1 MLLTAS
7 KIHDGISWLPDGSA
21 IELADDGT
29 ITAIH
34 ESYSGQDA
42 THYEGILAPGFVNV
56 HCHLELSHMK
66 GIIPEHTGLVP
77 FLQQVM
83 QRRFGFTEEQ
93 KTAAREDAFKEMLTN
108 GIVAVGDICNTTD
121 VMEQRASGKMHFHS
135 FIEAIGFNE
144 LPQKQ
149 FDYAV
154 QVYDAYAAQSPNNNI
169 LHQSIVPHAPYSVSH
184 ALYKLIDAH
193 NPESL
198 ISIHNQES
206 PAEDEFYKAKEG
218 DMHTLL
224 SSLGIDDTFFHP
236 SGKSSLQTYMR
247 WMSPTHPLVL
257 VHNTY
262 TSEED
267 ITAIQRLYENLYWCL
282 CPNANLY
289 IENKLPDINLLL
301 RDANN
306 ICIGT
311 DSLSSNHQLS
321 ILAELHTIKKHYP
334 NIDWATLLRW
344 GTYNGAKALQ
354 MQHTVGK
361 LEEGKKP
368 GIIHITGIDTKPEV
382 NRVV

>member
-7 KIHDGISWLPDGSA
+7 KIHDGISWLPEGSV
-21 IELADDGT
+21 IEIADEGA

-34 ESYSGQDA
+34 DASKQNEA

-66 GIIPEHTGLVP
+66 GAIPEHSGLVP

-83 QRRFGFTEEQ
+83 QKRFGFTDEQ
-93 KTAAREDAFKEMLTN
+93 KAAAREQAINEMYAN
-108 GIVAVGDICNTTD
+108 GIVAVGDICNTAD
-121 VMEQRASGKMHFHS
+121 VVDLRASGKMHFHS
-135 FIEAIGFNE
+135 FVEALGFNE
-144 LPQKQ
+144 LPVKQ
-149 FDYAV
+149 YEHALDVYNTYAHQPV
-154 QVYDAYAAQSPNNNI
+154 SNTI
-169 LHQSIVPHAPYSVSH
+169 LHQSIVPHAPYSVSY
-184 ALYKLIDAH
+184 ALFKLIDAH

-198 ISIHNQES
+198 ISIHNQECE
-206 PAEDEFYKAKEG
+206 AEDELYIRKEG
-218 DMHTLL
+218 AMRTLL
-224 SSLGIDDTFFHP
+224 SSLAIDDSFFHP

-247 WMSPTHPLVL
+247 WLSPTHPLIL

-262 TSEED
+262 TPEAD
-267 ITAIQRLYENLYWCL
+267 ITAAERLFDNLYWCL

-289 IENKLPDINLLL
+289 IENRLPDINILL

-321 ILAELHTIKKHYP
+321 VLAEITTIKQHYP

-344 GTYNGAKALQ
+344 ATYNGAKALQ
-354 MQHTVGK
+354 MQHVVGK
-361 LEEGKKP
+361 ITEGHKP
-368 GIIHITGIDTKPEV
+368 GIVQILNLDTKPEV
-382 NRVV
+382 KRLI